1 MVTNTLAD
9 LESIVSAGRPL
20 TRAEAERVAQ
30 CADLVSVGLL
40 GEGVRKAIRGDR
52 VTFGRVCEVPGDA
65 LPASRGAAQEVRL
78 TGAPASIDAAR
89 ARVRGA
95 RAFAGGVP
103 LTAFSLADLVA
114 LTGHDDIA
122 LADLARALATD
133 GLTAVAEIPVDRLG
147 DVERASEAVRA
158 VRHGGLQAWRATVDL
173 ADYAARLDIIEL
185 AAAIQQATG
194 AFKAFAPLPRTDPR
208 TMPSTG
214 YDDVRT
220 VAVARLVCR
229 DIPSIQVDWPLYGP
243 KLAQVAITY
252 GADDIDGVSPVD
264 DPAAGPRR
272 APREDIERQ
281 IRAAFAQPAERNGRY
296 ELLP

>member
-1 MVTNTLAD
+1 MVTKTLSD
-9 LESIVSAGRPL
+9 LESAVSAGRPL

-30 CADLVSVGLL
+30 CTDLVSVGLL
-40 GEGVRKAIRGDR
+40 GEGARKSIRSER
-52 VTFGRVCEVPGDA
+52 VTFGRVCEIAGDS
-65 LPASRGAAQEVRL
+65 LPASRGAAGEVRL
-78 TGAPASIDAAR
+78 TGVPASIDAAR
-89 ARVRGA
+89 ARVRAA

-122 LADLARALATD
+122 LADLARALASD
-133 GLTAVAEIPVDRLG
+133 GLAAVAEIPIDRLG
-147 DVERASEAVRA
+147 DEERASEAVRA
-158 VRHGGLQAWRATVDL
+158 VRHGGLHAWRATVDR
-173 ADYAARLDIIEL
+173 ADYAGRLEIIER
-185 AAAIQQATG
+185 AAAIQRATG

-252 GADDIDGVSPVD
+252 GADDIDGVAPVD

-272 APREDIERQ
+272 AAREDIERH

-296 ELLP
+296 EILS